1 LDQSLWLLL
10 GVSLALILIP
20 LVFFDVRERLHHRES
35 RKRGRRRSDKI
46 RLEAEADERL
56 MEMRGQREAE

>member
-1 LDQSLWLLL
+1 LDQTLWLLL
-10 GVSLALILIP
+10 GTALAVILVP
-20 LVFFDVRERLHHRES
+20 LFFFDVRERLHHRES

-56 MEMRGQREAE
+56 MEVRSHRETE